1 VKRTRSQIGLS
12 AGARRRNVAG
22 AFQLKEGEGA
32 RLLGKVVVL
41 IDDVRTTGATAE
53 ACARV
58 LAAHGVQAVHVLSVA
73 RVVPGEEEI
82 ISSK

>member
-1 VKRTRSQIGLS
+1 
-12 AGARRRNVAG
+12 
-22 AFQLKEGEGA
+22 
-32 RLLGKVVVL
+32 VVVL